1 MKKST
6 QQLLLDGVS
15 RADDMRRFKAHIP
28 SRSCL
33 IARIESAPEAPS
45 EASRAILSL
54 LREPMSI
61 QELMDHFRIGDFR
74 LYQRV
79 YHLIEDGFASVI
91 ALEEERDRRIT
102 VGELVAFY
110 NNAFQLVHSFV
121 SELGH
126 DDSLVSG
133 METFQQFYGFRELFD
148 GVAFNEFGQL
158 NPERLLENL
167 RIQERPEP
175 LFFLGQALS
184 ELLYFQLFGARG
196 KLNETQR
203 AQLRVVYDELAQL
216 IA

>member
-1 MKKST
+1 
-6 QQLLLDGVS
+6 
-15 RADDMRRFKAHIP
+15 
-28 SRSCL
+28 
-33 IARIESAPEAPS
+33 
-45 EASRAILSL
+45 
-54 LREPMSI
+54 MSV

-91 ALEEERDRRIT
+91 ALEEERDRRVT

-121 SELGH
+121 AEAGQA
-126 DDSLVSG
+126 DSLTSG
-133 METFQQFYGFRELFD
+133 METFQQFYGFSDLFN
-148 GVAFNEFGQL
+148 GVSFNELGQL

-167 RIQERPEP
+167 RAQERAEP

-184 ELLYFQLFGARG
+184 ELLYFQLFGART
-196 KLNETQR
+196 LLDDTQR

-216 IA
+216 VA